1 MQINPR
7 KLTPS
12 MSLLLAFDAS
22 ARHLSFTRAAQDLF
36 LTQSAVS
43 RQVQALEALLGVALF
58 VRDQRKITLTGAGA
72 AYHREV
78 SGALQRIRNGSLQA
92 IASCAGSGALHL
104 AVLPTFASKWLLPR
118 LSDFYRQH
126 PGVLVHLH
134 ARIGQFDLD
143 AAGMDAAIGVGDG
156 SWPGLVAHRLMDE
169 MLLPVISPSLRR
181 EHALH
186 TPADLARHLLL
197 VVATRS
203 SAWLRWF
210 EQQGLP
216 SGALR
221 MGPQFELTS
230 HLIQAVVAGIG
241 VGLLPHFMV
250 QDELA
255 SGSLELAFDLPLVSG
270 YSYYLFVR
278 PEKRQ
283 LPAVASFS
291 DWLTGQLGDG
301 PSPGPPALSFS
312 R

>member
-1 MQINPR
+1 MHMQINPR

-43 RQVQALEALLGVALF
+43 RQVQALESLLGVALF

-92 IASCAGSGALHL
+92 IAASSGSGALHL

-118 LSDFYRQH
+118 LNDFYRQH
-126 PGVLVHLH
+126 PGILVHVH

-143 AAGMDAAIGVGDG
+143 QAGMDAAIGVGDG
-156 SWPGLVAHRLMDE
+156 VWPGLVSHRLMDE
-169 MLLPVISPSLRR
+169 VLLPVISPSLRR
-181 EHALH
+181 QHVLQ
-186 TPADLARHLLL
+186 TPADLAQHWLL
-197 VVATRS
+197 VVATRP
-203 SAWLRWF
+203 SAWYSWF

-216 SGALR
+216 ASQVR

-250 QDELA
+250 KDELA
-255 SGSLELAFDLPLVSG
+255 NGSLELAFDHPLASG
-270 YSYYLFVR
+270 YTYYLFVR
-278 PEKRQ
+278 PDKRL

-291 DWLTGQLGDG
+291 DWLTAQVD
-301 PSPGPPALSFS
+301 
-312 R
+312 